1 MPLPDSFSSLLFTA
15 RWGRDRIEPRDLTA
29 GELADIATL
38 RAAHRII
45 DEAKAALDRLPLVWF
60 KVDHTPTHTSS
71 QLEWEIEHLE
81 ESIREIRRQPEI
93 EAERAEWERDA

>member
-1 MPLPDSFSSLLFTA
+1 MAYPGYFESVLFTA

-45 DEAKAALDRLPLVWF
+45 DEAKAALDRLPVVRF
-60 KVDHTPTHTSS
+60 NVDHTPRHTSS

-81 ESIREIRRQPEI
+81 ESIREIQRQPEI